1 MAVLKL
7 SKLFNL
13 AKSKGPLKTNDEG
26 QHAYKIVNN
35 VKNVK
40 YSHGNDGDSHL

>member
-7 SKLFNL
+7 TKLFNL

-40 YSHGNDGDSHL
+40 YSHGNDADSHL